1 MALEA
6 AGVFEKEG
14 TASCGA
20 CEKSSTPPV
29 NQRLFLKAK
38 ILDVEEHNRVS
49 RLLTVCAECGDDLV
63 LSRSGH
69 HLCANRRCKDGFDVR
84 PDLRLM
90 TLVSLLTEEKKL
102 L

>member
-1 MALEA
+1 
-6 AGVFEKEG
+6 
-14 TASCGA
+14 
-20 CEKSSTPPV
+20 
-29 NQRLFLKAK
+29 
-38 ILDVEEHNRVS
+38 VS

-69 HLCANRRCKDGFDVR
+69 HLCANRWCKDGFDVR

-102 L
+102 Q

>member
-1 MALEA
+1 M
-6 AGVFEKEG
+6 
-14 TASCGA
+14 
-20 CEKSSTPPV
+20 
-29 NQRLFLKAK
+29 
-38 ILDVEEHNRVS
+38 DVEEHNRVS

-69 HLCANRRCKDGFDVR
+69 HLCANRWCKDGFDVR

-102 L
+102 Q